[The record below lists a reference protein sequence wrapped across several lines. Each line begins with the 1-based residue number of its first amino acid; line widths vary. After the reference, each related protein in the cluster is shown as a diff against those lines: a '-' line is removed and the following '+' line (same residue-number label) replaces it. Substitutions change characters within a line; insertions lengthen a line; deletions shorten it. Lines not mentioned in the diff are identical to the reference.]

1 MAHWGI
7 KECQDRLDGWVLI
20 SRKGIFSYLRTTT
33 YQAKRRYTCTQ
44 KESRERG
51 ERALSLKRRHTCKK
65 QESRERAELSLS
77 LNYERERAER
87 ALSFNYEYYY
97 QVQRRQTCTQ
107 QESRAL
113 TFQASITHLLGC
125 HTYCTYV
132 QEAMLL

>member
-1 MAHWGI
+1 MAHRGI
-7 KECQDRLDGWVLI
+7 KECRDRLDGWVLI
-20 SRKGIFSYLRTTT
+20 SRKGIFWYLRTTT

-44 KESRERG
+44 EESRERA
-51 ERALSLKRRHTCKK
+51 ERALSLKRRHTCTQ
-65 QESRERAELSLS
+65 QES
-77 LNYERERAER
+77 RERAER

-113 TFQASITHLLGC
+113 TCQASITHLLGC

-132 QEAMLL
+132 QEAMLP